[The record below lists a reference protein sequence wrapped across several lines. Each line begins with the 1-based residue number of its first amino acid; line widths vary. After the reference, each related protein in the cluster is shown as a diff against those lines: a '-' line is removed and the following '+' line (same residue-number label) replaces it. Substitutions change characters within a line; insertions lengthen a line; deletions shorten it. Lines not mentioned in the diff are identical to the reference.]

1 MKRKEQSDNNKQKH
15 QGADHSAPY
24 PVSRMA
30 PSFELVNLAEE
41 ISQADTTLA
50 AHASGKLRLIASQIK
65 ALQDEARQ
73 ILDQTQR
80 DQMLHRAQC
89 NFKRQPGKIYHLYQK
104 PNGTNYFS
112 MLSPA
117 EWGDKPPHT
126 FLGSYQL
133 QLDMSWIPLEELAS
147 KDNET
152 EEIVRRLLKE

>member
-1 MKRKEQSDNNKQKH
+1 MKPTEDENKEKQPH

-30 PSFELVNLAEE
+30 PAFELVNLAEE
-41 ISQADTTLA
+41 ISQADTTLT
-50 AHASGKLRLIASQIK
+50 AHASGKLRLIANQIK

-73 ILDQTQR
+73 VLEQTQR
-80 DQMLHRAQC
+80 DQLLHRAQC

-104 PNGTNYFS
+104 PNGINYFS

-117 EWGDKPPHT
+117 EWDDKPPHT
-126 FLGSYQL
+126 FVGSYQL
-133 QLDMSWIPLEELAS
+133 QLDMSWTPIEELAE

-152 EEIVRRLLKE
+152 EKIVRQLLKD

>member
-1 MKRKEQSDNNKQKH
+1 MKQKKPSTDNPQQH

-41 ISQADTTLA
+41 ISQADETLA
-50 AHASGKLRLIASQIK
+50 SHASGKLRLIADQIK
-65 ALQDEARQ
+65 ALQDEARKV
-73 ILDQTQR
+73 LEQTQH
-80 DQMLHRAQC
+80 DQHLHRAQC

-112 MLSPA
+112 MLSPT
-117 EWGDKPPHT
+117 EWAGSPPHT

-133 QLDMSWIPLEELAS
+133 QMDMSWTPIEEL
-147 KDNET
+147 KKNNDET
-152 EEIVRRLLKE
+152 EKIVQRLLKE

>member
-1 MKRKEQSDNNKQKH
+1 MKPTEDKNKDKQPH

-30 PSFELVNLAEE
+30 PAFELVNLAEE

-50 AHASGKLRLIASQIK
+50 AHASGKLRLIANQIK

-73 ILDQTQR
+73 VLEQTQR
-80 DQMLHRAQC
+80 DQLLHRAQC
-89 NFKRQPGKIYHLYQK
+89 NFKRQPGKTYHLYQK
-104 PNGTNYFS
+104 PNGTSYFS
-112 MLSPA
+112 MLAPE
-117 EWGDKPPHT
+117 EWGGTPPHT

-133 QLDMSWIPLEELAS
+133 DLDMSWTPVEELAE

-152 EEIVRRLLKE
+152 EKIVRQLLKD

>member
-1 MKRKEQSDNNKQKH
+1 MKRKESENKHKQPH
-15 QGADHSAPY
+15 RGADHSAPY

-50 AHASGKLRLIASQIK
+50 SHASGKLRLIANQIK

-73 ILDQTQR
+73 VLEQTQR
-80 DQMLHRAQC
+80 DQLLHRAQC

-104 PNGTNYFS
+104 TNGTSYFS
-112 MLSPA
+112 MLAPA
-117 EWGDKPPHT
+117 EWGNEPPHI

-133 QLDMSWIPLEELAS
+133 ELDMSRTPVEELS
-147 KDNET
+147 EHDNKT
-152 EEIVRRLLKE
+152 EEIVRQLLDN

>member
-1 MKRKEQSDNNKQKH
+1 MKRTEDTNNRKQAH

-30 PSFELVNLAEE
+30 PAFELVNLAEE

-50 AHASGKLRLIASQIK
+50 AHASGKLRLIANQIK
-65 ALQDEARQ
+65 TLQDEARQ
-73 ILDQTQR
+73 VLEQTQR
-80 DQMLHRAQC
+80 DQLLHRAQC

-104 PNGTNYFS
+104 ANGTSYFS
-112 MLSPA
+112 MLAPA

-133 QLDMSWIPLEELAS
+133 ELDMSWTPIEELTQ

-152 EEIVRRLLKE
+152 EEIVRRLLKD